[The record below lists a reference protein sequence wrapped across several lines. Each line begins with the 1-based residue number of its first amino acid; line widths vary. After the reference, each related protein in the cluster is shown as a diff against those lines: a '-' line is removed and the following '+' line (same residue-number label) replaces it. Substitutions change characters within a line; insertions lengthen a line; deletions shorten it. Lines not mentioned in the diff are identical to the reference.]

1 MQQGSHSHRD
11 HAGDADSPVDA
22 PLARATTP
30 PAAADAGNDDGGD
43 DDAPAARAFDP
54 RRRWA
59 LGGVGVVLCLFTL
72 SEVNFARLTPQTQV
86 ALFAMLGLVLSF
98 LHYPMR
104 AAWRENRWARL
115 GDWLLAGLTVLVC
128 GYIIVQNEPAF
139 RDWWLGGNSL
149 SNRAGREAGLDL
161 AVGALL
167 VLLLLEGT
175 RRCIGW
181 ALPILAMIFFL
192 YALYGAHLPSWL
204 MPHRGY
210 DFGRTVSHTVLQSQG
225 VFGVALRVMFTY
237 VFLFVVFGA
246 FLKATGATRFIIDF
260 ARRMFR
266 NSLGG
271 AAKVSVLSSGLMGS
285 LSGSAVA
292 NTATTGTFT
301 IPMMRAAGY
310 RKEMAAG
317 VEAAA
322 SSGGALVPPVMGAA
336 AYMMLEIV
344 SPPVTY
350 LQVIQAAL
358 LPAILYYLS
367 LFLIVHFYSKR
378 LAAGVAAAGPATT
391 RASDA
396 DGAGQGSG
404 GAAPIGD
411 KAARVPLSAPAG
423 LVFVAAFASLLGF
436 LFAGYSAFRAV
447 TLALGVILVL
457 SMLHPAT
464 RLGFGAMVRALTQAS
479 RDVIPLVCAAAC
491 VGIVIGVVTLTGV
504 GSRFPA
510 LILPLAD
517 NNLFLALLM
526 LMLSSIV
533 LGMGLP
539 SVVCYLLLATLVG
552 PALGDLGVVP
562 LAAHFF
568 IFYFGMLSMVTP
580 PVALAAYAASSIAG
594 SPMMATA
601 MAAFRCALVGF
612 TLPFMFVFRPELLML
627 VPGGPEAPGGLPAP
641 VGAVAY
647 AFGIA
652 ALGILA
658 FASGL
663 SRYLW
668 QPIGPRE
675 RWLFFLAAALLMF
688 PGDTVLAGLA
698 LPMHDIGGAVLLAV
712 LLLRN
717 WRSAPR
723 PTAG

>member
-1 MQQGSHSHRD
+1 MQNGAHPDRD
-11 HAGDADSPVDA
+11 
-22 PLARATTP
+22 
-30 PAAADAGNDDGGD
+30 PAAATDPASDAAAPLPAAAKHAAAEHAAADDGD
-43 DDAPAARAFDP
+43 VPAHRAFDP

-59 LGGVGVVLCLFTL
+59 LGGVGVLLCLFTL

-104 AAWRENRWARL
+104 AAWSERRWARTC
-115 GDWLLAGLTVLVC
+115 DWLLAGLTVLAC

-149 SNRAGREAGLDL
+149 ANRGGRESGLDL
-161 AVGALL
+161 AVGA
-167 VLLLLEGT
+167 VFALLLLEGT

-181 ALPILAMIFFL
+181 ALPILALLFFT
-192 YALYGAHLPSWL
+192 YALFGAHLPSWL

-246 FLKATGATRFIIDF
+246 FLKATGATQFIIDF
-260 ARRMFR
+260 ARRLFR
-266 NSLGG
+266 KSLGG

-310 RKEMAAG
+310 RKEIAAG

-367 LFLIVHFYSKR
+367 LFLIVHFYSKG
-378 LAAGVAAAGPATT
+378 LAAAGVAAARTGAAT
-391 RASDA
+391 AA
-396 DGAGQGSG
+396 GAGAGAGAGS
-404 GAAPIGD
+404 AAAAVD
-411 KAARVPLSAPAG
+411 TDAARIRLSVPAG
-423 LVFVAAFASLLGF
+423 VVFVAAFASLLGF

-457 SMLHPAT
+457 STLHPAT
-464 RLGFGAMVRALTQAS
+464 RLGFGALVRALTQAS

-552 PALGDLGVVP
+552 PVLGDLGVVP

-641 VGAVAY
+641 AGAVVY
-647 AFGIA
+647 AFVIA

-663 SRYLW
+663 SRFLCH
-668 QPIGPRE
+668 PIGGRE
-675 RWLFFLAAALLMF
+675 RWLYFLAAALLMF
-688 PGDTVLAGLA
+688 PGDTLLAGGLA
-698 LPMHDIGGAVLLAV
+698 LPLHDIGGATLLAV
-712 LLLRN
+712 LALRN
-717 WRSAPR
+717 WRSGRDRSP
-723 PTAG
+723 